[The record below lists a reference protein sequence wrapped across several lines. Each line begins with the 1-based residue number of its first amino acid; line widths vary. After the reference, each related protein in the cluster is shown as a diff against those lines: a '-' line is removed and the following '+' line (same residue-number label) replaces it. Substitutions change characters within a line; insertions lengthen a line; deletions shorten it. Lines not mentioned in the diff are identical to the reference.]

1 MRHVPRE
8 SGRVARSVRRVG
20 VTLVCAGLL
29 VAGLEARARA
39 QDATT
44 TAKPAP
50 DKPVA
55 KPVAKKKKLKAK
67 PKSTS
72 DATLDSKA
80 AAARRRKIGAEPA
93 YVVGDTDAHLINENA
108 PPIVPFPQDSK
119 AVKKAFAETRRDQ
132 LVDAE
137 KAARDDKSP
146 DRWRTVLFALRG
158 LNERIDPEA
167 CFWRVLSFYRLGEL
181 TRARKVREGC
191 DLPAR
196 DSVVLNAEDAAA
208 AGIPEMSASTRDDDA
223 TDPTVPTADKA
234 PMKPTTAPA
243 TPGTPRYTGPSPQ
256 RYE

>member
-1 MRHVPRE
+1 M
-8 SGRVARSVRRVG
+8 A
-20 VTLVCAGLL
+20 LVCAGLL

-44 TAKPAP
+44 TEKPATG
-50 DKPVA
+50 
-55 KPVAKKKKLKAK
+55 KPVAKKKKKAKAK
-67 PKSTS
+67 PTT
-72 DATLDSKA
+72 DATLDAKE

-132 LVDAE
+132 LADAE

-196 DSVVLNAEDAAA
+196 DSVVLNGEDAAA
-208 AGIPEMSASTRDDDA
+208 AGIPEMSASTREDDA
-223 TDPTVPTADKA
+223 TDPTVPTADKT
-234 PMKPTTAPA
+234 PGKPATAPA
-243 TPGTPRYTGPSPQ
+243 APGAPRYTGPSPQ
-256 RYE
+256 RYQ